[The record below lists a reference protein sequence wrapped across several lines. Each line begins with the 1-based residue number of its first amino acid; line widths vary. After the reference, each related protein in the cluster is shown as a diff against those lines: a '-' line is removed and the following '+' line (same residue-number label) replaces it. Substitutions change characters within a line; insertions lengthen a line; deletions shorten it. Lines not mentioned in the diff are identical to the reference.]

1 MLMFWPD
8 GFGSELHLKGR
19 ARDLL
24 TPAHGHPTIVA
35 ASDLYAVTG
44 RARDVQAI
52 ESHPAHEPL
61 QRLVGCRAGGNLRS
75 AIAQELPD
83 QVEGGTPLLLLLDD
97 IAGATLISGFTY
109 FRWAD
114 AVPGMRERMGQ
125 GPKSDMRGICSGFR
139 DGSSALFEDGSLRG
153 VSSNTPVAPSL
164 HDPADPDG
172 WHQRDESPQINMC
185 RARRIDV
192 WETGDHLEFDTMF
205 RDTCSVPE
213 GPEVVLHEYQILGTA
228 DRETGIV
235 QSVEAI
241 PRVLPYPEC
250 PLAAANTSRMV
261 GTALRAMRTEVLGQL
276 RSIDCCTHLNDGL
289 RSLAEV
295 PVLAESLSG

>member
-1 MLMFWPD
+1 MLMFWPG

-24 TPAHGHPTIVA
+24 TPERGHPMIVA

-52 ESHPAHEPL
+52 ESRPVHEPL

-75 AIAQELPD
+75 AIAQELPE

-114 AVPGMRERMGQ
+114 AVPGMRERLGQ

-139 DGSSALFEDGSLRG
+139 DGASALFPDGSLRG
-153 VSSNTPVAPSL
+153 VSANTPVAPLL

-172 WHQRDESPQINMC
+172 WHKRDEPPEIQMC
-185 RARRIDV
+185 RARRIDA
-192 WETGDHLEFDTMF
+192 WADGDRIEFDTMF

-213 GPEVVLHEYQILGTA
+213 GPEVVLHEYQILGRA
-228 DRETGIV
+228 DRDTGIIEGL
-235 QSVEAI
+235 EAV

-250 PLAAANTSRMV
+250 PLAAANTPRMV
-261 GTALRAMRTEVLGQL
+261 GTALRAMRTEVLAQL

-295 PVLAESLSG
+295 PVLAESLRG

>member
-1 MLMFWPD
+1 M
-8 GFGSELHLKGR
+8 
-19 ARDLL
+19 
-24 TPAHGHPTIVA
+24 
-35 ASDLYAVTG
+35 
-44 RARDVQAI
+44 QAI
-52 ESHPAHEPL
+52 ESQPAYAPL

-83 QVEGGTPLLLLLDD
+83 QLEGGTPLLLLLDD

-114 AVPGMRERMGQ
+114 AVPGMRERLGQ

-139 DGSSALFEDGSLRG
+139 DGSSALYEDGSLRG
-153 VSSNTPVAPSL
+153 VSSNTPVAPLL

-172 WHQRDESPQINMC
+172 WHQRDESPEINMC

-192 WETGDHLEFDTMF
+192 WESGDRLEFDTMF

-228 DRETGIV
+228 DREPGSWRPWRRFPACCPTP
-235 QSVEAI
+235 SV
-241 PRVLPYPEC
+241 R
-250 PLAAANTSRMV
+250 SRRPTRR
-261 GTALRAMRTEVLGQL
+261 G
-276 RSIDCCTHLNDGL
+276 
-289 RSLAEV
+289 
-295 PVLAESLSG
+295 

>member
-1 MLMFWPD
+1 MLMFWPS

-24 TPAHGHPTIVA
+24 TPERGDPVVLA
-35 ASDLYAVTG
+35 ASDLHAVTG
-44 RARDVQAI
+44 RARDVQRI
-52 ESHPAHEPL
+52 ESDPAYEPL
-61 QRLVGCRAGGNLRS
+61 QRLVGCRAGGTLRS

-83 QVEGGTPLLLLLDD
+83 LVEAGTPLHLLLDD

-114 AVPGMRERMGQ
+114 AVPGMRERLGQ

-139 DGSSALFEDGSLRG
+139 EGSNALFVDGSLRG
-153 VSSNTPVAPSL
+153 VSDNTPASPSL
-164 HDPADPDG
+164 SDPADPLG
-172 WHQRDESPQINMC
+172 WHERDESPEINMC

-192 WETGDHLEFDTMF
+192 WEAGDHFEFDTMF

-213 GPEVVLHEYQILGTA
+213 GPEVVLHEYQLFGTA
-228 DRETGIV
+228 DRTTGILE
-235 QSVEAI
+235 SVEAV

-250 PLAAANTSRMV
+250 PLAADNSSRMV

-276 RSIDCCTHLNDGL
+276 RSIDCCTHLNDAL

-295 PVLAESLSG
+295 PVLATSLNG

>member
-1 MLMFWPD
+1 MLMFWPG
-8 GFGSELHLKGR
+8 GFGSDLHLKGR

-24 TPAHGHPTIVA
+24 TPERGDPVVVA
-35 ASDLYAVTG
+35 ASDLHAVTG
-44 RARDVQAI
+44 RARDVQQI
-52 ESHPAHEPL
+52 ESDPAHESL

-83 QVEGGTPLLLLLDD
+83 LVEAGTPLHLLLDD

-114 AVPGMRERMGQ
+114 AVPGMRERLGQ
-125 GPKSDMRGICSGFR
+125 GTKSDMRGICSGFR
-139 DGSSALFEDGSLRG
+139 EGSSALFDDGSLRG
-153 VSSNTPVAPSL
+153 VSSNTPASPSL
-164 HDPADPDG
+164 SDPADPHG
-172 WHQRDESPQINMC
+172 WHQRDAAPEINMC

-192 WETGDHLEFDTMF
+192 WEDGDHLVFDTMF

-213 GPEVVLHEYQILGTA
+213 GPEVVLHEYQIFGTA
-228 DRETGIV
+228 DRATGILETV
-235 QSVEAI
+235 DAV

-250 PLAAANTSRMV
+250 PLAAGNSSRMV

-276 RSIDCCTHLNDGL
+276 RSVDCCTHLNDAL
-289 RSLAEV
+289 RSFAEV
-295 PVLAESLSG
+295 PVLAGSLHG